1 MSHRPEVPSPCQG
14 PGCNAASLLRLVPAP
29 AGHRLCGSSVV
40 QGLWPDGGTAPAPH
54 WRNNERRSE
63 KASEKPVK
71 LPNTSFPWAYHG
83 GLEGRAGECDSCRF
97 SLCSGSRRDPIVCA
111 TSWNTDLS
119 RLSQSEGSLRGRRQ
133 IRVLPVSRFRPGLPH
148 HCLCQRL
155 SPVRR
160 PGFPLSFPR
169 TKEVSPFDAAS
180 GGRLRGRVFIFC
192 WWRNRPFPL
201 STPPELS

>member
-14 PGCNAASLLRLVPAP
+14 PGCSAASLLQLVPAP
-29 AGHRLCGSSVV
+29 AGHHLCGSSVV

-83 GLEGRAGECDSCRF
+83 GLEGRAGGCDSCRF
-97 SLCSGSRRDPIVCA
+97 SLGSGSRRDPIVCA

-119 RLSQSEGSLRGRRQ
+119 RLSQSEGSLGGGN
-133 IRVLPVSRFRPGLPH
+133 RFVF
-148 HCLCQRL
+148 CLCPDLDQACTTTIYTSGSHLFAGR
-155 SPVRR
+155 
-160 PGFPLSFPR
+160 
-169 TKEVSPFDAAS
+169 AS
-180 GGRLRGRVFIFC
+180 R
-192 WWRNRPFPL
+192 
-201 STPPELS
+201 